1 MLTWNLGAG
10 PRRIF
15 TQKPVEWKTDGTE
28 NVYEIEVAR
37 TGRFAWLT
45 VDGAVNI
52 SGNAPGVMSKFEV
65 HPVLYLGKMMP
76 SIFAPLNFLF
86 L

>member
-28 NVYEIEVAR
+28 NVYQIEVGRVGR
-37 TGRFAWLT
+37 TAWLT
-45 VDGAVNI
+45 VDNNVNI
-52 SGNAPGVMSKFEV
+52 SGNAPGGMTKFEV
-65 HPVLYLGKMMP
+65 NPVLYLGEFYHVL
-76 SIFAPLNFLF
+76 SFIRIFS
-86 L
+86 